1 MPDYKQGKIYTIR
14 CKTDDTLIY
23 VGSTVQSLSERMAKH
38 RYDAIKKPTM
48 CFYQY
53 VDDWD
58 NWYIE
63 LYENFP
69 CNNKEELN
77 KREGVMIREI
87 GILNKLIAGRTKKE
101 YYEDNKTKLLDIMKQ
116 YQQDNKDKTSEKQ
129 KNI

>member
-38 RYDAIKKPTM
+38 RYDSIKRSNNF
-48 CFYQY
+48 FYQHI
-53 VDDWD
+53 DDWD

-69 CNNKEELN
+69 CENKINDN
-77 KREGVMIREI
+77 KHKWTN
-87 GILNKLIAGRTKKE
+87 ILKNIKKMKLRKKE
-101 YYEDNKTKLLDIMKQ
+101 RKK
-116 YQQDNKDKTSEKQ
+116 
-129 KNI
+129 